1 MNPPSRSKRGF
12 AGMDPG
18 RVREIARTGGQA
30 AHARGVAHQFTPQ
43 EARAAGIKSQ
53 SLRQGKGVAPASTTA

>member
-1 MNPPSRSKRGF
+1 MNPQPRSKRGF

-43 EARAAGIKSQ
+43 EAKAAGLKSQ
-53 SLRQGKGVAPASTTA
+53 SLRQGRSTVAASTQD